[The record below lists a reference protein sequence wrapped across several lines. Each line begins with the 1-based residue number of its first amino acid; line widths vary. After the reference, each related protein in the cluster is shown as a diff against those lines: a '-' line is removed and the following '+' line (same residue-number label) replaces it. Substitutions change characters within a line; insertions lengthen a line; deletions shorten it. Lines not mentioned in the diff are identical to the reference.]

1 MSELKEKRLVKRNF
15 LEKKLV
21 RVVPVPAKSKWATL
35 TSDPMEE
42 KAGFQYTG
50 AKRSLPIPASRHN
63 ANLFV
68 KILDDFTE
76 YETKYGVLTEKQ
88 FFEREIGQPLDFN
101 ASNPFWKDFRVPLNK
116 SGFTLDLSNPIDYL
130 RYKALLVSKRHIA
143 GNKSEMYNKST
154 YWFYLEEEDDYVDE
168 AIQKIRLEDEA
179 TTLWNEIKDK
189 PKKLKDVLRVLG
201 RKISPSMSD
210 KADFYLTEVY
220 KFKTEK
226 PKEFIDLLKD
236 SNFSAKA
243 FIKEAIQAGSII
255 KNNNNKYLIAGND
268 VDIFNSELE
277 LMNWLEDPENSA
289 TKLRI
294 KNQIE
299 RNK

>member
-1 MSELKEKRLVKRNF
+1 METKEKQLVKRNF
-15 LEKKLV
+15 LEKKMV
-21 RVVPVPAKSKWATL
+21 RVVPVPAKQKWVTL
-35 TSDPMEE
+35 TSDPMDE

-68 KILDDFTE
+68 KILDDITE
-76 YETKYGVLTEKQ
+76 YETKYGVMTEKQ

-101 ASNPFWKDFRVPLNK
+101 ASNSFWKDFRVPLNK
-116 SGFTLDLSNPIDYL
+116 SGFTLNLTNPIDYL
-130 RYKALLVSKRHIA
+130 RYKALQVMKRHIA
-143 GNKSEMYNKST
+143 PNKAEMYFKGT

-168 AIQKIRLEDEA
+168 EIQKIRLQDEA
-179 TTLWNEIKDK
+179 NTLWNEIKDK

-201 RKISPSMSD
+201 RKISPTMAD
-210 KADFYLTEVY
+210 KPDFYMTEVH
-220 KFKTEK
+220 KFKTDK
-226 PKEFIDLLKD
+226 PKEFIELLKD

-255 KNNNNKYLIAGND
+255 RNQNNKFYIAGND

-277 LMNWLEDPENSA
+277 LMNYLEDPENSA

-294 KNQIE
+294 KSQID
-299 RNK
+299 RGK